1 MDPITIVLVDDH
13 CIVRE
18 GLRAMLETDPQ
29 LQVVGEAADGQE
41 ALERV
46 AELQPAVVLM
56 DIRMPGLDGLEVT
69 RRLKREHPHV
79 AVIVISGY
87 DDSELV
93 LDALRAGAVGYL
105 PKRVSRP
112 LLLHSIAVVVQG
124 GVVTEAALLRTAF
137 TGPDPVGKP
146 AHAALS
152 TGAGQELL
160 TPREQEV
167 LALLAEG
174 RTNKEIGEALALAEV
189 TIKKHV
195 QTIIAKLQATDR
207 TSAVM
212 AGVRIGLIE

>member
-1 MDPITIVLVDDH
+1 MLRSAQHDSAANSHDEPAGTIHAAARSRQHYPPEGPPTRTSGRPRMGSRLWRVREPDRVGSEGQRTGPMDPITIVLVDDH

-56 DIRMPGLDGLEVT
+56 DIRMPAMAAWGAP

-93 LDALRAGAVGYL
+93 LDALRAGAVGY
-105 PKRVSRP
+105 
-112 LLLHSIAVVVQG
+112 
-124 GVVTEAALLRTAF
+124 
-137 TGPDPVGKP
+137 
-146 AHAALS
+146 
-152 TGAGQELL
+152 
-160 TPREQEV
+160 
-167 LALLAEG
+167 
-174 RTNKEIGEALALAEV
+174 
-189 TIKKHV
+189 
-195 QTIIAKLQATDR
+195 
-207 TSAVM
+207 
-212 AGVRIGLIE
+212 